1 MAATNT
7 IRLIDAAASGHRP
20 DRDAAL
26 GLVAAPLA
34 PLMEA
39 AETITVDGFGRSV
52 SYSRKVFIPL
62 TQLCRDVCHYCTF
75 AKAPRRLAQPYLA
88 PEEVLAIARAGQAQG
103 CKEALFTLGDKP
115 ELRYSVAR
123 RALESKGLATTLEYL
138 EQMAGLVFR
147 ETGLLPHLNP
157 GSDGAG
163 ELTRLRTVSVS
174 MGVMLET
181 ASERLSLARR
191 AALRLAGQAA
201 RAAARDASCRRRAG
215 DPVHKRPVD
224 RHWRNTPGAHRII
237 AGPARPA

>member
-7 IRLIDAAASGHRP
+7 IRLIDAAAAGHRP
-20 DRDAAL
+20 DRDAAR

-34 PLMEA
+34 LLMEA
-39 AETITVDGFGRSV
+39 AEAITVDGFGRSV

-75 AKAPRRLAQPYLA
+75 AKAPRRLAQPYLG

-115 ELRYSVAR
+115 ELRYGVAR
-123 RALESKGLATTLEYL
+123 RALESKGLVTTLEYL

-157 GSDGAG
+157 GVMERDRTHAIATCVGLDG
-163 ELTRLRTVSVS
+163 R
-174 MGVMLET
+174 
-181 ASERLSLARR
+181 
-191 AALRLAGQAA
+191 
-201 RAAARDASCRRRAG
+201 
-215 DPVHKRPVD
+215 
-224 RHWRNTPGAHRII
+224 
-237 AGPARPA
+237 